1 MEKIAC
7 HFSSSFICK
16 PWIFLLPFLDFLCF
30 DAIFFIITGFGVS
43 KKTSKT
49 SFETPEKNSLLL
61 TNFATHK
68 LFPVSPPPSKVYFHR
83 LRPNIRK
90 KILHTDLHTF
100 PYKIVWENQST
111 FPLVTIFT
119 LITFG
124 SSLLS
129 RGGLLLP
136 IFTTLN
142 SSVRRC
148 HLQQLNKS
156 FHRKEHVKSFKIKK
170 GFTPFLTFRF
180 SL

>member
-1 MEKIAC
+1 MNIPASI
-7 HFSSSFICK
+7 FGLFMFWRDLLYYYRIWSFK
-16 PWIFLLPFLDFLCF
+16 KNQQN
-30 DAIFFIITGFGVS
+30 FFWNPS
-43 KKTSKT
+43 K
-49 SFETPEKNSLLL
+49 KNSLLL

-68 LFPVSPPPSKVYFHR
+68 LFPDLEKKNVVSPPPSKVYFHR
-83 LRPNIRK
+83 LRPNIRI

-100 PYKIVWENQST
+100 PYKIGWENQST